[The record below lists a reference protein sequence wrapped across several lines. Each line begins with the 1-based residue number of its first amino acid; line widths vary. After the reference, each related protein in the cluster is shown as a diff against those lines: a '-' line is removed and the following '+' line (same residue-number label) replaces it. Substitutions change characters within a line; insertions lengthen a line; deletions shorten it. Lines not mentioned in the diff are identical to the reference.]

1 MKVKERMTK
10 TNVNVTGKKNDF
22 EAKLVKKSG
31 IGAKPQSVALKVD
44 A

>member
-1 MKVKERMTK
+1 MTK

-31 IGAKPQSVALKVD
+31 IGAKSHKALH
-44 A
+44 